1 MRILITGG
9 TGSLAEYVVKA
20 LERDHELVLFDRVK
34 PGEGRI
40 RFAAE
45 HPFVHGDL
53 TNGDDCAR
61 AVRGCDAVVHLG
73 AIPYPTDHQSTHTA
87 NLQAMGVMPRGLP
100 FDETM
105 RVNTMGT
112 FCTPPLRRGLGLSS
126 LSRAMP
132 SSVTS
137 TSTRSAT
144 THSPSNTCPSTRR
157 TPSIPREATPCP
169 RASRSSFWRCTRGLT
184 ASAPTRCGRPE
195 SSGRSSR

>member
-126 LSRAMP
+126 RSPAMRF
-132 SSVTS
+132 SATS
-137 TSTRSAT
+137 TSWIECATSPVAPRSYRRPRRRRRSAGG
-144 THSPSNTCPSTRR
+144 PST
-157 TPSIPREATPCP
+157 PGAGFCQ
-169 RASRSSFWRCTRGLT
+169 ARSTLPADIC
-184 ASAPTRCGRPE
+184 
-195 SSGRSSR
+195 SGRIRPARSKDVRP